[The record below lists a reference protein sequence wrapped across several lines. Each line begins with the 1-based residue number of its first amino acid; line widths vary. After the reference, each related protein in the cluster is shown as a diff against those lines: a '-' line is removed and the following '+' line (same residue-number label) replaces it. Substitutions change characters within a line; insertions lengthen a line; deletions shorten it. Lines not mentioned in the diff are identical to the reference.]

1 MDSFHV
7 RSGAFESVP
16 WTVLSIVGEEAL
28 SELYA
33 FTLHV
38 LARHADLE
46 AASHGGA
53 EPIELELV
61 GQSVDFR
68 MREHGIDRYGLVA
81 SARALAP
88 VERGGVLYARVRLE
102 IVPRAWLLT
111 QRRNTRIF
119 QHLYVHQIVSKVLFE
134 SGVNHRW
141 NLGHTYPKRVYC
153 TQYDETDFEF
163 VTRLLAEEGILFF
176 FEHHADFIG
185 GPPPA
190 NAPPKP
196 SAWDVFSAVAGD
208 VSGVAGAY
216 GGLADTKETDR
227 AALFGGSIPGILS
240 DVTKPR
246 PPDEEADDPAIVP
259 PGHAGPGGAGDVFV
273 LVDQATSYPGSTV
286 TSDPD
291 EAVPLTLTLRPPAGL
306 ADHHDTWLS
315 ELTPIKRVRAAHVEV
330 RDYDFRKPMLLLRA
344 GADTSLT
351 PPLPGPAPLEVYDHH
366 GEYEK
371 PEVNPQM
378 ARLHLEQHRADAFV
392 LRGRGASARLA
403 AGFAFH
409 FKNATTAHLH
419 EGSYAVI
426 RIRHESSEPAAAGAH
441 GSGSGGEGERDALVD
456 GCAHAI
462 HEAMLRREPL
472 AEEAIRR
479 LIQDELAAG
488 TRGKPTYQNRFECVP
503 ASLAYRP
510 PRPRRVTRNVTESA
524 TVVGPIGVPLG
535 GPGSPDPTDP
545 RAGSAAN
552 EIYTDRYGRV
562 KVQFHWDREGLLRED
577 SSCWVRVVQTWAGA
591 GFGFQFIPRVGME
604 VLVTFLGGD
613 VDRPVIV
620 GSLYNATHLTPEPL
634 PQRSTRSGIRTQ
646 SSPGGGGFN
655 ELSFE
660 DAKGLERVYVH
671 AQKDFEETVND
682 THTVNV
688 KNHQRVTVSG
698 KQETAVGVDQLVAV
712 GQSRAVLVG
721 KNQSQQVAGNHTTNV
736 VRNETAVVGGNAL
749 HQVGG
754 VAVRS
759 VSGDELT
766 VVEGDRSL
774 TVRGNAIT
782 QIGGR
787 DADHKAN
794 AVTFIDGSSFL
805 TATERV
811 LVKAESVGGDGG
823 SSVIRLECGE
833 SFIEIHSDRITLS
846 AKAIELL
853 GGDGTTIKGK
863 DAELRLDKDGATVH
877 GDPITLQTPKGS
889 KVLLDGPHVTMI
901 GPKQTTVQG
910 QKIAL
915 NSGQSNLNDELAKD
929 AKAANVKNLHLVFTH
944 HGTLDKSFIAATK
957 YRVIADDQVIEGT
970 TGARGE
976 LDVWVPPS
984 VKVVLVTLWAN
995 ETYQELYPLGPLVW
1009 LVHVV
1014 ADTASAKTTRGAM
1027 IRLRNLAYDP
1037 GTTLGDP
1044 VDDATRQALLEFQ
1057 LDQQVDPTGELD
1069 DATRTKLSA
1078 AYGAS
1083 S

>member
-7 RSGAFESVP
+7 RSGAFEAVR
-16 WTVLSIVGEEAL
+16 WTVLSIVGEEAVSAL
-28 SELYA
+28 SS
-33 FTLHV
+33 FTVHV
-38 LARHADLE
+38 LGRHADLE

-68 MREHGIDRYGLVA
+68 IRETGVDRYGLVA

-119 QHLYVHQIVSKVLFE
+119 QHLYVHQIVSRVLFE
-134 SGVNHRW
+134 SGVRHRW
-141 NLGHTYPKRVYC
+141 NLGHIYPKRVYC
-153 TQYDETDFEF
+153 TQYDETDFDF
-163 VTRLLAEEGILFF
+163 VTRLLAEEGILFY
-176 FEHHADFIG
+176 FEHDEGFTG
-185 GPPPA
+185 GPPPE

-208 VSGVAGAY
+208 VSGVAGAF

-227 AALFGGSIPGILS
+227 AALLGSVAGIAA

-246 PPDEEADDPAIVP
+246 PPDEEADDPTPIL
-259 PGHAGPGGAGDVFV
+259 PGSAGPGGAGDVFV
-273 LVDQATSYPGSTV
+273 LIDGPSYPASQ
-286 TSDPD
+286 
-291 EAVPLTLTLRPPAGL
+291 AVLPPGEHDARPLTLTLRDHAGL
-306 ADHHDTWLS
+306 AHQDETWLS
-315 ELTPIKRVRAAHVEV
+315 ELTPIQRIRAAHVEV

-344 GADTSLT
+344 GAETSLT
-351 PPLPGPAPLEVYDHH
+351 PPVNGEAPLEVYDHH

-378 ARLHLEQHRADAFV
+378 AQLHLEQHRADAFV
-392 LRGRGASARLA
+392 LRGRGASTRLE
-403 AGFAFH
+403 AGFAFQL
-409 FKNATTAHLH
+409 KNATRALLS
-419 EGSYAVI
+419 EGPYAVI
-426 RIRHESSEPAAAGAH
+426 RVRHESHEPAAAAAG
-441 GSGSGGEGERDALVD
+441 GGEGDRDREALVD
-456 GCAHAI
+456 GCARAI
-462 HEAMLRREPL
+462 HEALLRSEPL

-479 LIQDELAAG
+479 LIHDELADG
-488 TRGKPTYQNRFECVP
+488 TRGRAPTYQNRFECVP
-503 ASLAYRP
+503 ASIAYRP

-524 TVVGPIGVPLG
+524 TVVGPIGVPLT

-545 RAGSAAN
+545 KAGISAN

-562 KVQFHWDREGLLRED
+562 KVQFHWDREGKLRED

-613 VDRPVIV
+613 LDRPVIV

-634 PQRSTRSGIRTQ
+634 PQRATRSGIRTQ

-660 DAKGLERVYVH
+660 DQKGVERVYVH
-671 AQKDFEETVND
+671 AQKDLDEVVND

-688 KNHQRVTVSG
+688 KNQQRVTISG
-698 KQETAVGVDQLVAV
+698 KQETAVGVDQLLAV
-712 GQSRAVLVG
+712 GQNRAVLVG
-721 KNQSQQVAGNHTTNV
+721 KNQSEQVAGNHTTHV
-736 VRNETAVVGGNAL
+736 VRNETAVVSGNAL

-766 VVEGDRSL
+766 VVEGDRGL

-794 AVTFIDGSSFL
+794 AVTFVDGSSFL

-811 LVKAESVGGDGG
+811 LVKAESVGGDGS

-833 SFIEIHSDRITLS
+833 SFIEIHSDRITMS
-846 AKAIELL
+846 AKTLELL
-853 GGDGTTIKGK
+853 GGDRTTLKGK
-863 DAELRLDKDGATVH
+863 DASLSLDAGGATLH
-877 GDPITLQTPKGS
+877 GDPITAQTPKGS
-889 KVLLDGPHVTMI
+889 KLLLDGPHVTMV
-901 GPKQTTVQG
+901 GPQQTTVQG
-910 QKIAL
+910 GAIAL
-915 NSGQSNLNDELAKD
+915 NSGQSTLNDEMAKI
-929 AKAANVKNLHLVFTH
+929 AKASEVANLHLVFTH
-944 HGTLDKSFIAATK
+944 HGTLDKSYLAGTK
-957 YRVIADDQVIEGT
+957 YRVIADDQVIEGV
-970 TGARGE
+970 TGAGGE
-976 LDVWVPPS
+976 LDVWVPPG
-984 VKVVLVTLWAN
+984 VKVVHVTLWAN
-995 ETYQELYPLGPLVW
+995 ETFQTLYPRGPLVW

-1014 ADTASAKTTRGAM
+1014 EGTAAVETTRGAR

-1037 GTTLGDP
+1037 GTALGDP
-1044 VDDATRQALLEFQ
+1044 LDDATRQAVLEFQ
-1057 LDQQVDPTGELD
+1057 LDQQADPTGELD
-1069 DATRTKLSA
+1069 EATRTKLSA
-1078 AYGAS
+1078 AYGAV
-1083 S
+1083 